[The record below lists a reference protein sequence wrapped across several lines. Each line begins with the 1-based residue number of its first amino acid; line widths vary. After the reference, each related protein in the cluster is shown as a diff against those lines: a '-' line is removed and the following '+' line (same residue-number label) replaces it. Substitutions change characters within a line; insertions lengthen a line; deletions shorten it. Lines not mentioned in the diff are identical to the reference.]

1 MNSLCHALRIRKTR
15 LAAAAVLFALA
26 WVAPG
31 VVRAADPDLQRPA
44 KLVLTPLG
52 NLLVAE
58 AMSAEAPL
66 NTGRISIVASDGNR
80 RSLIEGLPSSPS
92 SLGNEATGP
101 SGLYLTGRTLY
112 VVIGLGNPTIPGP
125 RPRTEIPNPNGPAS
139 PIFSS
144 VLAVHFS
151 AATERFTTG
160 VTLTLADHFALK
172 DGERLVRTDSA
183 GRKITIELIVD
194 LPDYLPEPLPI
205 LQTNVR
211 HSQPYG
217 VVADDD
223 FLYVVD
229 GGFNCVFKAM
239 IATGEFE
246 TLVAFPN
253 TPNPLFGIIG
263 PPVIENVP
271 TSIRWDGDRL
281 LVSILG
287 GFPFPA
293 GQSQIR
299 AVDPDTGEDFQV
311 IGGLTSAV
319 DALPLRVFGITV
331 AYLTLEYSL
340 DFLTGGPG
348 RLQLFTPFGAVVLDD
363 ELPGAGS
370 MVFDH
375 KSFSV
380 IVASINTGELTVI
393 PLLP

>member
-1 MNSLCHALRIRKTR
+1 MKGFCHALSPWKSH
-15 LAAAAVLFALA
+15 LAAAAALLALA

-31 VVRAADPDLQRPA
+31 AARAADPDLQRPA
-44 KLVLTPLG
+44 KLSLTPLG

-58 AMSAEAPL
+58 ARPAEAPL
-66 NTGRISIVASDGNR
+66 NTGRISIVAPNGNR
-80 RSLIEGLPSSPS
+80 RTLIDGLPSSPS
-92 SLGNEATGP
+92 SLGNESTGP
-101 SGLYLTGRTLY
+101 SGLYLAGRTLY

-125 RPRTEIPNPNGPAS
+125 LPRTEIPNPDGPTS

-151 AATERFTTG
+151 AAVEKVTTG

-172 DGERLVRTDSA
+172 DGKRLVRVDST
-183 GRKITIELIVD
+183 GRKITIKLIVD

-205 LQTNVR
+205 LETNVR

-229 GGFNCVFKAM
+229 GGYNLVHKVE

-253 TPNPLFGIIG
+253 TPNPLFGTIG
-263 PPVIENVP
+263 PRVIENVP
-271 TSIRWDGDRL
+271 TSIQWDGDRL

-299 AVDPDTGEDFQV
+299 VVDPDTGEDFQL
-311 IGGLTSAV
+311 IGGLSSAV
-319 DALPLRVFGITV
+319 DVLPLQENGVTV
-331 AYLTLEYSL
+331 GYLTLEYSL
-340 DFLTGGPG
+340 AFLAGDPG
-348 RLQLFTPFGAVVLDD
+348 RLQLFTPHGALVLDD

-370 MVFDH
+370 MVYDR
-375 KSFSV
+375 KSNSV
-380 IVASINTGELTVI
+380 IVASINTGELSVI
-393 PLLP
+393 PLP

>member
-1 MNSLCHALRIRKTR
+1 MNGFCHALSPWKSH
-15 LAAAAVLFALA
+15 LAATAALLALA

-31 VVRAADPDLQRPA
+31 AARAADPDLQRPA
-44 KLVLTPLG
+44 KLALTPLG

-58 AMSAEAPL
+58 AMSAEAPQ
-66 NTGRISIVASDGNR
+66 NTGRVSIVAPNGKR
-80 RSLIEGLPSSPS
+80 RTLIDGLPSSPS

-101 SGLYLTGRTLY
+101 SGLYLAGRTLY
-112 VVIGLGNPTIPGP
+112 VVIGLGDPTVPGP
-125 RPRTEIPNPNGPAS
+125 LPRTEVPNPDGPAS

-151 AATERFTTG
+151 AAAERFTTG
-160 VTLTLADHFALK
+160 VTLTLADHFALSEGK
-172 DGERLVRTDSA
+172 RLVRADSA
-183 GRKITIELIVD
+183 GRRITIELIVD
-194 LPDYLPEPLPI
+194 FPDYLPEPLPI
-205 LQTNVR
+205 LETNVR

-229 GGFNCVFKAM
+229 GGYNRVFKVE
-239 IATGEFE
+239 IATGEFD
-246 TLVAFPN
+246 TLVAYPD

-263 PPVIENVP
+263 PRVIENVP
-271 TSIRWDGDRL
+271 TSIRWDGDQL

-299 AVDPDTGEDFQV
+299 VVDPDTGEDSQL

-319 DALPLRVFGITV
+319 DVLPLQENGVTV

-340 DFLTGGPG
+340 SFLTGGPG
-348 RLQLFTPFGAVVLDD
+348 RLQLFTPFGDIVLDD

-370 MVFDH
+370 MVYDR
-375 KSFSV
+375 KSNSV
-380 IVASINTGELTVI
+380 IVASINTGELTLI
-393 PLLP
+393 PLP